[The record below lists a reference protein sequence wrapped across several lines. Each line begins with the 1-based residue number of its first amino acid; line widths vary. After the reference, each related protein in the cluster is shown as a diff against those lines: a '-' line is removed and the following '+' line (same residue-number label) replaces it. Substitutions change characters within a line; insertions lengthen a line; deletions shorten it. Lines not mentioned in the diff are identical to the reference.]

1 MNNYIG
7 TYNKNS
13 YFETMINLE
22 ARKLIDITNQLSFN
36 YLKSSSSKISFV
48 SEIKSLIDEQFN
60 LFRKSKSDSDC
71 MRCIQNLKSEYD
83 ALHYQDRLIRNK
95 NASFYSSIKIIKEN
109 ERIIGYVITGFNI
122 ILGGVQL
129 FTGGLM
135 MSTMPVLGQM
145 FGVIMVVD
153 GVNTVDKNVSK
164 LLGDNETEGL
174 VADGFI
180 STAGFLGVERN
191 SALAS
196 YTAISLGAN
205 VYSIYGLAFR
215 SNSWKLFYTMRSDF
229 VRKVDNMSMPKLSIK
244 MVGYGLKAKVIIDLM
259 STDSIN

>member
-1 MNNYIG
+1 
-7 TYNKNS
+7 
-13 YFETMINLE
+13 
-22 ARKLIDITNQLSFN
+22 
-36 YLKSSSSKISFV
+36 
-48 SEIKSLIDEQFN
+48 
-60 LFRKSKSDSDC
+60 
-71 MRCIQNLKSEYD
+71 
-83 ALHYQDRLIRNK
+83 IRNK

-109 ERIIGYVITGFNI
+109 EKIIGYVITGFNI
-122 ILGGVQL
+122 LLGGVQL

-135 MSTMPVLGQM
+135 MSTMPVVGQV

-153 GVNTVDKNVSK
+153 GVNTIDKNVSK

-180 STAGFLGVERN
+180 RSAEFLGFERN
-191 SALAS
+191 PALAT

-215 SNSWKLFYTMRSDF
+215 ANNWKLFYTMRGDF